1 MNSLLNPGT
10 PPPQIPP
17 EKSEWHPIGI
27 TLAAAV
33 LLGAG
38 SCAGAIAGGGSWVTE
53 VFAFLFFV
61 CVIVFLGGL
70 VWAFGTWAQK
80 FRRGG

>member
-33 LLGAG
+33 LRGRDPVLAQSPVGEAG
-38 SCAGAIAGGGSWVTE
+38 
-53 VFAFLFFV
+53 
-61 CVIVFLGGL
+61 
-70 VWAFGTWAQK
+70 
-80 FRRGG
+80 